1 MLFLC
6 GISDTIAFSDK
17 SLVLMLA
24 DAPEAGKVIMA
35 VKDIVIVS
43 ASMKI
48 GVPPD
53 FTRLQLD
60 CLKLIGAVLDT
71 TVLCA

>member
-43 ASMKI
+43 ASMTS
-48 GVPPD
+48 PEPD